1 MKKQTHTIHDAIE
14 PFVQEQNLSVIFET
28 LYPLLSVKGK
38 KEVKEYWKQSGE
50 ALTAEAFEKICNA
63 AKEVTGV
70 DIRTV
75 TKRTK
80 ETSLAQ
86 FLVSFALYHE
96 FVLCKKATLKSICE
110 QYMPSIK
117 HSQILY
123 AVNAIEKSM
132 HLTSVF
138 EMLYK
143 FALAIEAH
151 GFGNT
156 NRRVIVLRASLK
168 KTENTNVENA
178 IQAN

>member
-1 MKKQTHTIHDAIE
+1 MKKQTQNIHDAIE
-14 PFVQEQNLSVIFET
+14 PFVQEQNISLIMEM

-38 KEVKEYWKQSGE
+38 KEVKQFWKENGE
-50 ALTAEAFEKICNA
+50 ALTPEAFNKICNA
-63 AKEVTGV
+63 AKEITGV
-70 DIRTV
+70 DIRE
-75 TKRTK
+75 TKQRTK
-80 ETSLAQ
+80 ETTLAQ

-96 FVLCKKATLKSICE
+96 FVLCKKATLKSICQ